1 MSGTREEPDL
11 EAIKR
16 RICEIAPSLH
26 TAGTFPA
33 RTFDAILRHAVQK
46 PIRNSAETGSGA
58 STLLFSHV
66 SEKHTVF
73 ALDDNS
79 GSVVNVRR
87 SPLLRAD
94 RVTFIEGPTQQ
105 TLLRHRFADKLQLA
119 LIDGPHAYPFPDL
132 EYYFLYPH
140 LDTGALLILDDIHI
154 RSVHNLFEFLRRD
167 AMFDLVEVVGSTAFF
182 RRTAAPVFNPL
193 GDGWPE
199 QGYNKK
205 PLLQYVWRE
214 SARNL
219 IPSPL
224 RNGLQRWR
232 RSKKIRSSRGLI
244 EILSPRHSE
253 SVGAT
258 GIVEGLTPGGR
269 RRDARLWMLA
279 RRRDMPGWWPQGD
292 GPIPIEQTQW
302 KVEVNYGEP
311 HDAGHDFE
319 LAALL
324 VGPTTNEIWMEWVN
338 RARHSPAAPPVQ
350 LPPPQYVFAEAY
362 RTVRK
367 AL

>member
-1 MSGTREEPDL
+1 MATEGPDL

-16 RICEIAPSLH
+16 RISEIAPSLH

-46 PIRNSAETGSGA
+46 PIYHSAETGSGA
-58 STLLFSHV
+58 STLLFSHL
-66 SEKHTVF
+66 SENHTVF

-87 SPLLRAD
+87 STLLREN

-105 TLLRHRFADKLQLA
+105 TLPRHRFTEKLQLA

-154 RSVHNLFEFLRRD
+154 RTVHNLYEFLRRD
-167 AMFDLVEVVGSTAFF
+167 AMFDLVEVVGATAFF

-193 GDGWPE
+193 GDGWLQ

-205 PLLQYVWRE
+205 LLPRYAWRDRI
-214 SARNL
+214 RNL
-219 IPSPL
+219 APS
-224 RNGLQRWR
+224 RLQRWR
-232 RSKKIRSSRGLI
+232 RSKGSI
-244 EILSPRHSE
+244 EILSPRDGE
-253 SVGAT
+253 LVNAT
-258 GIVEGLTPGGR
+258 GIVEGLAPGGGH
-269 RRDARLWMLA
+269 LWVLA
-279 RRRDMPGWWPQGD
+279 RRRDQSGWWPQGG
-292 GPIPIEQTQW
+292 GPVTIEQKQW

-311 HDAGHDFE
+311 HDAGFDFE
-319 LAALL
+319 IAALV
-324 VGPTTNEIWMEWVN
+324 VGPATNELWMERV
-338 RARHSPAAPPVQ
+338 PPVQ
-350 LPPPQYVFAEAY
+350 LPPPQYVFAEAH
-362 RTVRK
+362 RIVTKR
-367 AL
+367 

>member
-1 MSGTREEPDL
+1 MEEPDL

-16 RICEIAPSLH
+16 RISEIAPGLH

-46 PIRNSAETGSGA
+46 PIRHSAETGSGA
-58 STLLFSHV
+58 STLLFSHL
-66 SEKHTVF
+66 SENHTVF

-94 RVTFIEGPTQQ
+94 RVTFVEGPTQQ
-105 TLLRHRFADKLQLA
+105 TLPRHIFNEKLQLV

-154 RSVHNLFEFLRRD
+154 RSVHNLFDFLRAD

-182 RRTAAPVFNPL
+182 RRTAAPLFNPL

-205 PLLQYVWRE
+205 PLLRYGWRQ
-214 SARNL
+214 SAPSL

-224 RNGLQRWR
+224 RSRLQRWR
-232 RSKKIRSSRGLI
+232 RSKGPI
-244 EILSPRHSE
+244 EILSPRHGEFVS
-253 SVGAT
+253 AA
-258 GIVEGLTPGGR
+258 GIVEGRAPGAWP
-269 RRDARLWMLA
+269 RDARLWVLA
-279 RRRDMPGWWPQGD
+279 RRADLPGWWPQGG
-292 GPIPIEQTQW
+292 GPLTIDQTQW

-311 HDAGHDFE
+311 RDAGFDFE
-319 LAALL
+319 IAAIM
-324 VGPTTNEIWMEWVN
+324 VRPATSESWIDWISQTP
-338 RARHSPAAPPVQ
+338 HSPIQ

-362 RTVRK
+362 RRVRK
-367 AL
+367 LP

>member
-1 MSGTREEPDL
+1 MPASSEEPDL

-46 PIRNSAETGSGA
+46 PIRYSAETGSGA
-58 STLLFSHV
+58 STLLFSHL
-66 SEKHTVF
+66 SENHTVF

-87 SPLLRAD
+87 SPLLRVE

-105 TLLRHRFADKLQLA
+105 TLPGHRFTEKLQLA

-154 RSVHNLFEFLRRD
+154 RTVHNLFDFLRRD

-182 RRTAAPVFNPL
+182 RRTSAPVFNPL

-199 QGYNKK
+199 QGYNSK
-205 PLLQYVWRE
+205 PVQKYVWRQ
-214 SARNL
+214 SARSL
-219 IPSPL
+219 IPSAL
-224 RNGLQRWR
+224 RTRLQRWR
-232 RSKKIRSSRGLI
+232 RSKGNI
-244 EILSPRHSE
+244 EILTPRHGE
-253 SVGAT
+253 SVGAKGT
-258 GIVEGLTPGGR
+258 VEGLALGFR
-269 RRDARLWMLA
+269 RRNASLWVLV
-279 RRRDMPGWWPQGD
+279 RRADVNGWWPQGS
-292 GPIPIEQTQW
+292 GPVTIEQTQW

-311 HDAGHDFE
+311 HDAGFAFE
-319 LAALL
+319 IAALL
-324 VGPTTNEIWMEWVN
+324 VGPATNEIWL
-338 RARHSPAAPPVQ
+338 ARHAPVQ
-350 LPPPQYVFAEAY
+350 LPPSQYVFAEAY
-362 RTVRK
+362 RTVSK
-367 AL
+367 AMVET

>member
-1 MSGTREEPDL
+1 MASTEGPDL

-16 RICEIAPSLH
+16 RISEIAPSLH
-26 TAGTFPA
+26 TACTFAA

-58 STLLFSHV
+58 STLLFSHL
-66 SEKHTVF
+66 SENHTVF

-87 SPLLRAD
+87 SPLLREN

-105 TLLRHRFADKLQLA
+105 TLPRHRFDEKLQLA

-154 RSVHNLFEFLRRD
+154 RSVHNLFDFLRHD

-205 PLLQYVWRE
+205 PLPRYVWRQ
-214 SARNL
+214 SARSL
-219 IPSPL
+219 IPSRL
-224 RNGLQRWR
+224 RSRLQRWR
-232 RSKKIRSSRGLI
+232 RSKGSL
-244 EILSPRHSE
+244 EILSPRQGE
-253 SVGAT
+253 SVHAT
-258 GIVEGLTPGGR
+258 GIVKGRAPGLLRP
-269 RRDARLWMLA
+269 DAHLWVLA
-279 RRRDMPGWWPQGD
+279 RRADVNGWWPQGG
-292 GPIPIEQTQW
+292 GPVTVEQTQW
-302 KVEVNYGEP
+302 KVEVSYGEP
-311 HDAGHDFE
+311 RDTGFDFE
-319 LAALL
+319 IAAPL
-324 VGPTTNEIWMEWVN
+324 VGPATNEIWVEWIKQ
-338 RARHSPAAPPVQ
+338 ARHSPVQ
-350 LPPPQYVFAEAY
+350 LPPPEYVFAEAY

-367 AL
+367 LL